1 MKYKKPALKSIT
13 AFTSVKY
20 EDKTKFI
27 EWFARKRRASCLYL
41 FKSKIVMVFAQHK
54 EHFGG
59 LFQKFR

>member
-27 EWFARKRRASCLYL
+27 EWFARKGELVVCICL
-41 FKSKIVMVFAQHK
+41 SQ
-54 EHFGG
+54 
-59 LFQKFR
+59 R